1 MLSRK
6 ILNAQKAILSIFSK
20 HEISEHSQM
29 PTENKIFLATT
40 GRVPTVVAAGSR
52 AKEGK
57 SKGK

>member
-1 MLSRK
+1 M
-6 ILNAQKAILSIFSK
+6 SK
-20 HEISEHSQM
+20 LEFNLIHEISEHSQM
-29 PTENKIFLATT
+29 TTENKIFLATT

>member
-1 MLSRK
+1 MIVKVHLKR
-6 ILNAQKAILSIFSK
+6 

-29 PTENKIFLATT
+29 TTENKIFLATT

-52 AKEGK
+52 ANEGK

>member
-1 MLSRK
+1 MFVNVWKDEKL
-6 ILNAQKAILSIFSK
+6 IDLVK